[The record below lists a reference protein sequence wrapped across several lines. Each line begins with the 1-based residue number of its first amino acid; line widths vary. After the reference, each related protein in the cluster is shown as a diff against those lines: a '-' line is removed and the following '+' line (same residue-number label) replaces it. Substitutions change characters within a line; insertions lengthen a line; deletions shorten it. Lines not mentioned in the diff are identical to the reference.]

1 MELWRYEHDLLDHIW
16 MFDSK
21 INRNAFI
28 REGTCQW
35 SFLDMKVGEPR
46 PQVIDERVVLKE

>member
-1 MELWRYEHDLLDHIW
+1 MELWRYEPDLLDHIW